1 MPRANAPRT
10 GEYGTKQIKKGIR
23 TKGCSWKKI
32 LHSQQ
37 VKKKN
42 LCESKIP
49 HPHPP
54 ITFVMVRP

>member
-10 GEYGTKQIKKGIR
+10 GEYGTKQIKKEIR

-37 VKKKN
+37 VKKKQIYA
-42 LCESKIP
+42 SQKSPIP
-49 HPHPP
+49 IPQSLL
-54 ITFVMVRP
+54 